1 MIDSSPEP
9 DTFENQCWF
18 LMFCKN
24 VQVRALSR
32 ETAPTLARLTCAIDR
47 SAQHVIVRPDVLHA
61 AVPHLVV
68 LLVLGQEAVAL
79 GAWRRIGVGEAGRA
93 ARPVDQGV
101 FLGHW
106 QLVVLLGL

>member
-1 MIDSSPEP
+1 M
-9 DTFENQCWF
+9 
-18 LMFCKN
+18 
-24 VQVRALSR
+24 
-32 ETAPTLARLTCAIDR
+32 
-47 SAQHVIVRPDVLHA
+47 LHA

-93 ARPVDQGV
+93 AGPVDQGV